1 MVGLRLGAEAAG
13 QLGIVAQTFGD
24 SIRVAQISA
33 GTSIAH
39 GIASVTLD
47 RGLYFLT
54 GAITT
59 IVGVLAA
66 LALVSLSHAV
76 RLYAGLFVLALI
88 AFVLFTALAVRR
100 RWPVL
105 SGSARV
111 IGRVP
116 WLRNWI
122 DTRYSVIESVEKTL
136 FDFHHQTPKAFWA
149 SLCLNLASHC
159 MAVLEVCLILWLMGM
174 KMGFLRALVIEALT
188 KLVNVIGNVNPGNI
202 GTFEG
207 GNMLIG
213 KLFGLSGPA
222 GLALAV
228 SRRLRSFFWAGVGA
242 IWLFFLTKQKK
253 RRDLDSPETSP
264 VTAQSAQAAQAD
276 SESRRPAVHEVAFVI
291 FLGDEGTASTQI
303 RCSDTRVGAL
313 PILLRTI
320 LGAQKA
326 GAKRIMVV
334 VDPMAG
340 RTVQRNLLWTRRLP
354 ASVEWIKAKI
364 DAPIARTLL
373 LAAAQANSKRL
384 VLVDGNTT
392 YHPSLLKKAVEW
404 DGRGGSLA
412 LTFGEQAIGIHA
424 LSVERIRDCAER
436 LSTQVITLDEFH
448 ACLRDMHAVICVPV
462 DPNLW
467 QRVDNR
473 ESRVAAEQKL
483 DSWLVKPTDGIYARL
498 NRRISIPIS
507 RQLIKFPITANMVSI
522 FTLGVGFASAAFFAL
537 GGYWN
542 TLLGAL
548 LCWWASVLDGCDG
561 EVARLKLL
569 ESDFGCWLETICDY
583 AFYLALFV
591 GMTIGV
597 WRSSGSETYLIW
609 GGLLFAGAMASFLA
623 TGWQRNRLA
632 AGRPEQLLKIWQAHA
647 ESRRTNPFLYFGRQ
661 TEFIVRRCFFP
672 YALVVFALFNIMN
685 VAFVIAAIG
694 ANLVWSIGLYSSR
707 SFAAAP
713 RSPVTSPVASV

>member
-1 MVGLRLGAEAAG
+1 
-13 QLGIVAQTFGD
+13 
-24 SIRVAQISA
+24 
-33 GTSIAH
+33 
-39 GIASVTLD
+39 
-47 RGLYFLT
+47 
-54 GAITT
+54 
-59 IVGVLAA
+59 
-66 LALVSLSHAV
+66 
-76 RLYAGLFVLALI
+76 
-88 AFVLFTALAVRR
+88 
-100 RWPVL
+100 
-105 SGSARV
+105 
-111 IGRVP
+111 
-116 WLRNWI
+116 
-122 DTRYSVIESVEKTL
+122 
-136 FDFHHQTPKAFWA
+136 
-149 SLCLNLASHC
+149 
-159 MAVLEVCLILWLMGM
+159 
-174 KMGFLRALVIEALT
+174 VIEALT
-188 KLVNVIGNVNPGNI
+188 KLVNVIGNINPGNI

-213 KLFGLSGPA
+213 KLLGLNGAA

-228 SRRLRSFFWAGVGA
+228 SRRLRSLFWAGVGA
-242 IWLFFLTKQKK
+242 IWLLFLTKSKK
-253 RRDLDSPETSP
+253 RRDSDSREISP
-264 VTAQSAQAAQAD
+264 VAGQNAQSTQAD
-276 SESRRPAVHEVAFVI
+276 SEGRRRAVDEVAFVI
-291 FLGDEGTASTQI
+291 FLGNEGIASTQI

-334 VDPMAG
+334 VDPMAR

-354 ASVEWIKAKI
+354 ACVEWIEANSE
-364 DAPIARTLL
+364 APIAQTLL
-373 LAAAQANSKRL
+373 SAAAQANGNRL

-404 DGRGGSLA
+404 NGRGGSLA
-412 LTFGEQAIGIHA
+412 VTSGEESIGIHA
-424 LSVERIRDCAER
+424 LSVETLRDCAER
-436 LSTQVITLDEFH
+436 FSTQVTTLHEFH
-448 ACLRDMHAVICVPV
+448 VCLRDMHSVICVPV
-462 DPNLW
+462 DAGLW
-467 QRVDNR
+467 QRVDNS
-473 ESRVAAEQKL
+473 EDRVAAEQKL

-522 FTLGVGFASAAFFAL
+522 FTLSVGFASAAFFAL

-591 GMTIGV
+591 GMTIGM
-597 WRSSGSETYLIW
+597 WRSSGSETYLML
-609 GGLLFAGAMASFLA
+609 GGLLLAGAIASFLA
-623 TGWQRNRLA
+623 AGWQRNRLA

-672 YALVVFALFNIMN
+672 YALLVFALFNIMN
-685 VAFVIAAIG
+685 VAFIIAAIG
-694 ANLVWSIGLYSSR
+694 ANLVWSIALYSSR
-707 SFAAAP
+707 RFAAAP
-713 RSPVTSPVASV
+713 PSAVTSPAASA